1 MSRYE
6 ISLLESLA
14 SMEQDLAEQEG
25 ERVEQAETVGEVR
38 VLLWT
43 VVGMSV
49 AAIGAAAVWA
59 WCKIKKVSSPW
70 GKIRGNI
77 DEPCFCFA
85 EGGHEAQ
92 TEPVRTR
99 FRPGAGRGGAA
110 RDRRWC
116 GSEQA
121 TPEAVVYRLQ

>member
-25 ERVEQAETVGEVR
+25 ERGEQAETVGEVR

-59 WCKIKKVSSPW
+59 WCKIKKVSSHW

-77 DEPCFCFA
+77 D
-85 EGGHEAQ
+85 
-92 TEPVRTR
+92 
-99 FRPGAGRGGAA
+99 
-110 RDRRWC
+110 
-116 GSEQA
+116 
-121 TPEAVVYRLQ
+121 